1 MSNRKERDPG
11 LGVKSCHKIVYNLDK
26 ILVHAMLRYILELN
40 ARVGYKTVQNP
51 N

>member
-1 MSNRKERDPG
+1 
-11 LGVKSCHKIVYNLDK
+11 
-26 ILVHAMLRYILELN
+26 MLRYILELN